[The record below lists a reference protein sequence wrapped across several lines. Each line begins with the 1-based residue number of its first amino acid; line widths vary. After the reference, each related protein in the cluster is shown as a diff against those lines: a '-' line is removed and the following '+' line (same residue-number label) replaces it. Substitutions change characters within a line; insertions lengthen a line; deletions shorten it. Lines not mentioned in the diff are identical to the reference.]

1 MRCKTA
7 RAQTNLK
14 IKNLISATAALISAL
29 PRTQRIGADDL
40 VLPTTSLLSSYPL
53 CLAFA
58 ALYSNASVALNSVAG
73 ENVDF
78 TLAAAGVTPT
88 VIVTSSKTI
97 LDYHSKAM
105 ASQTGLIATI
115 SRFIQTQSLQAGNMP
130 SRNAIAKLAEIDTA
144 LSLSKLRLLFV
155 AHRAGDRKSPKLKS
169 SVLTDL
175 RMVLGARIGYA
186 LTTHQV
192 AGALCQTNVFDYRQA
207 AGFNRFGPPLSSVEI
222 YLTGDEEHVSKPDP
236 RGKVS
241 LRLLEKLKLANE
253 SRLS

>member
-1 MRCKTA
+1 
-7 RAQTNLK
+7 
-14 IKNLISATAALISAL
+14 L

-40 VLPTTSLLSSYPL
+40 VLPTASLLSSYPL
-53 CLAFA
+53 CLTFA

-73 ENVDF
+73 ENVNF
-78 TLAAAGVTPT
+78 TIAAAGVAPT

-105 ASQTGLIATI
+105 ASQTGFVATI
-115 SRFIQTQSLQAGNMP
+115 GRLFQAQSLQAGNLP
-130 SRNAIAKLAEIDTA
+130 SRNAIATLAEIDTA

-175 RMVLGARIGYA
+175 RMLLGARIGYA

-192 AGALCQTNVFDYRQA
+192 AGALCQTNIFDYRQT
-207 AGFNRFGPPLSSVEI
+207 AGFNGFGPPLSSVEV
-222 YLTGDEEHVSKPDP
+222 YLTGNEEHVSKPDP

-241 LRLLEKLKLANE
+241 LGLLEKLKLANK
-253 SRLS
+253 SRFS

>member
-1 MRCKTA
+1 
-7 RAQTNLK
+7 
-14 IKNLISATAALISAL
+14 
-29 PRTQRIGADDL
+29 
-40 VLPTTSLLSSYPL
+40 
-53 CLAFA
+53 
-58 ALYSNASVALNSVAG
+58 VALNSVAG
-73 ENVDF
+73 ENVNF
-78 TLAAAGVTPT
+78 TIAAAGVAPT

-105 ASQTGLIATI
+105 ASQTGFVATI
-115 SRFIQTQSLQAGNMP
+115 GRLFQAQSLQAGNLP
-130 SRNAIAKLAEIDTA
+130 SRNAIATLAEIDTA

-175 RMVLGARIGYA
+175 RMLLGARIGYA

-192 AGALCQTNVFDYRQA
+192 AGALCQTNIFDYRQT
-207 AGFNRFGPPLSSVEI
+207 AGFNGFGPPLSSVEV
-222 YLTGDEEHVSKPDP
+222 YLTGNEEHVSKPDP

-241 LRLLEKLKLANE
+241 LGLLEKLKLANK